1 MAEREPHPYKRRPVF
16 HWAALF
22 CFIAGGIALAAW
34 HLMTH
39 PDTPLPREWNPR
51 QALDVRDPV
60 TPLTAWKLARALRD
74 DAACLAAIDT
84 GADAQRKPDFVDT
97 PRCGIAPQITL
108 SGAAG
113 ATLAPFNTRCQTALR
128 LAMWTQHG
136 LQPAAREIFG
146 QDIARIEHFSSY
158 SCRAIRTTAGTD
170 TRMSSHATADAI
182 DVSGFVLADGTGI
195 SLLHDWNGAAQK
207 AAFLRRANRTA
218 CDWFPL
224 TLGPEYNSLHADHF
238 HLQNSGFSLC
248 R

>member
-1 MAEREPHPYKRRPVF
+1 MAEREPHPYKRRPVV

-22 CFIAGGIALAAW
+22 CFIVGGALLAAW
-34 HLMTH
+34 QLMTH
-39 PDTPLPREWNPR
+39 PDTPLPREWNPQR
-51 QALDVRDPV
+51 PLVVNDPL
-60 TPLTAWKLARALRD
+60 TPLTKWKLTRALGD
-74 DAACLAAIDT
+74 NTACLAALDT
-84 GADAQRKPDFVDT
+84 GAQAQSKPDYFDSAQ
-97 PRCGIAPQITL
+97 CGIAPQVGL

-113 ATLAPFNTRCQTALR
+113 ATIAPVNTRCQTALR

-136 LQPAAREIFG
+136 LQPAAREVFG

-182 DVSGFVLADGTGI
+182 DISGFVLEDGTRI
-195 SLLHDWNGAAQK
+195 SLLQDWYGETRK

-218 CDWFPL
+218 CTWFRL

-238 HLQNSGFSLC
+238 HLQHSGFGLC